1 MPVALFAISSRL
13 ILEGGEKKMTVYDKE
28 RIILEKLIEDLSQ
41 LSCDHL
47 ELMTDICT
55 TSEEI
60 ARWKTNREKLN
71 KVEDEFNDFL
81 LVRSGR
87 EPIFGSLG

>member
-1 MPVALFAISSRL
+1 
-13 ILEGGEKKMTVYDKE
+13 MTITEKE
-28 RIILEKLIEDLSQ
+28 RLILEKLIEDLSQ
-41 LSCDHL
+41 LNCDHL

-60 ARWKTNREKLN
+60 ARWKTNREKLK